1 MGRSKKKTNKENSL
15 RQGSKKSTT
24 KNCKEECC
32 VSDLISQMESCMNEL
47 QYERAKELGENAL
60 KLEPE
65 NLKVL
70 DVMSGLL
77 LEMGDAANAFELL
90 QKMVHLEPDHGFR
103 KYLSL
108 GQLTGGRESLAHYA
122 KGVQLLCSLLQ
133 AQQTPTAA
141 LAASAEECRDT
152 DLKRALSSAYCAMA
166 EIYMT
171 DCCDEE
177 EAEAQCADL
186 VQKSVEADPTNPEAY
201 QVQASY
207 LLVKQEH
214 QEAKEAMQ
222 RSLGLW
228 LPQHEQLLEGTATAD
243 PVEVCPLSY
252 SCRVNGAKLLIE
264 LEMLDEANTVLDGLI
279 EEDDEVVDVWYL
291 LGWLNYLRGGEYLGN
306 ARYYLSQARQVAHK
320 VQFDD
325 ADELAHIEELLA
337 ELGPE
342 PEEQNDED
350 EEASF
355 AGDSDAEQG
364 EGNEEEAMEV

>member
-15 RQGSKKSTT
+15 RPSSKKSNT

-47 QYERAKELGENAL
+47 QYEQAKELGEKAL
-60 KLEPE
+60 KMEPE
-65 NLKVL
+65 NMKVL
-70 DVMSGLL
+70 DLLSGLL

-90 QKMVHLEPDHGFR
+90 QKVVHLEPDQGFR

-108 GQLTGGRESLAHYA
+108 GQLTGGKESLAYYD
-122 KGVQLLCSLLQ
+122 KGVHILCNLLQ
-133 AQQTPTAA
+133 AQQTPAA
-141 LAASAEECRDT
+141 ATAEEQSET
-152 DLKRALSSAYCAMA
+152 SLKRALSSAYCAMA

-186 VQKSVEADPTNPEAY
+186 VQKSVQADPTNPEAY

-214 QEAKEAMQ
+214 EEAKEAMQ

-228 LPQHEQLLEGTATAD
+228 LPQHERLLEGAATED

-252 SCRVNGAKLLIE
+252 SSRVNGAKLLIE

-291 LGWLNYLRGGEYLGN
+291 LGWLNYLRGAEYLGN
-306 ARYYLSQARQVAHK
+306 ARYYLSQARHVAHK

-325 ADELAHIEELLA
+325 ADEMAHIEELLA